1 MTRRFLAAGLLATAL
16 ILTLAATAL
25 ASHLHV
31 RVLGNGEC
39 VILAEDG
46 GERWVTLPES
56 IFASN
61 PNVVDMVYAAD
72 RQHPLHVLVHIAE
85 AGNGMVYV
93 LGSAGDL
100 ANCAGYVN
108 D

>member
-1 MTRRFLAAGLLATAL
+1 MTRRFLAATFLAIVL
-16 ILTLAATAL
+16 VLTLAATAL
-25 ASHLHV
+25 GSHVHV

-39 VILAEDG
+39 VILAENG

-56 IFASN
+56 VFANN
-61 PNVVDMVYAAD
+61 PNVVDAHYAGD
-72 RQHPLHVLVHIAE
+72 RQHPLHVLVHIGG

-100 ANCAGYVN
+100 ANCPGYVN

>member
-1 MTRRFLAAGLLATAL
+1 MTRRFLVAVFLANVL
-16 ILTLAATAL
+16 ILTLAATAF
-25 ASHLHV
+25 ARHLHV

-56 IFASN
+56 VFANN
-61 PNVVDMVYAAD
+61 PNVVDMAYAAD

>member
-1 MTRRFLAAGLLATAL
+1 MTRQFLAALFLVTVL

-25 ASHLHV
+25 GSHVHV
-31 RVLGNGEC
+31 LVLGNGEC

-56 IFASN
+56 VFANN
-61 PNVVDMVYAAD
+61 PNVVDVEYAGN

-85 AGNGMVYV
+85 AGNRMVYV
-93 LGSAGDL
+93 LGSPGDL
-100 ANCAGYVN
+100 ENCAGYVN